1 MRNAEDRRAATS
13 ERVITIVGLIAS
25 VGLAIVLP
33 IAAGGD
39 DAKLD
44 VILGTTGFV
53 LGYLLTMDLATRS
66 QLRSIEAR
74 LLERLDEVEDRR
86 FGALPLQRL
95 LTVPD
100 IEDAV
105 RDVVSAAADAK
116 AKRMQ
121 FLANRTIER
130 IKRDR
135 DATLQISQG
144 IFRCADRREEL
155 RLLRY
160 ALMDSRASMKAVAS
174 LGLKHWN
181 TPSYQEYF
189 ETYLE
194 FAPSVQQTRIFLVT
208 PEEMADPAMEAI
220 LTEHHAA
227 GVTVFA
233 LDKTKLEGEL
243 TRPIV
248 LFDDELLLLH
258 TQSQGDDAVDVHFTD
273 EPLRVRDARE
283 SFDALLRATRRRR
296 NGVLLWSAKPAA
308 VAPAGT
314 PPLTSAG

>member
-1 MRNAEDRRAATS
+1 MSEEHRRAGMS
-13 ERVITIVGLIAS
+13 ERAITVIGLIAS
-25 VGLAIVLP
+25 IGLSIVLP
-33 IAAGGD
+33 LVAGGS

-44 VILGTTGFV
+44 VILGATGFV
-53 LGYLLTMDLATRS
+53 LGYLLTMDVATRS
-66 QLRSIEAR
+66 QLRNIEAR
-74 LLERLDEVEDRR
+74 LLERIDEVEEHR

-105 RDVVSAAADAK
+105 TDVVSAAADAR

-135 DATLQISQG
+135 DETLRISQG

-160 ALMDSRASMKAVAS
+160 ALMDSRRSMKAVAS
-174 LGLKHWN
+174 LGLDEWR
-181 TPSYQEYF
+181 TPKYQEYF

-194 FAPSVQQTRIFLVT
+194 FAPSVKQTRFFLVT
-208 PEEMADPAMEAI
+208 PQEMADPAMAAI
-220 LTEHHAA
+220 LVEHHAA

-233 LDKTKLEGEL
+233 LDKTKLDAEL
-243 TRPIV
+243 TRPLV

-258 TQSQGDDAVDVHFTD
+258 TRGHDGEAVDVQFTD
-273 EPLRVRDARE
+273 DPLRVRDARE
-283 SFDALLRATRRRR
+283 SFDALLRTTKRKH
-296 NGVLLWSAKPAA
+296 NSVVLWSPGPVAVAGPAA
-308 VAPAGT
+308 PPLAPAG
-314 PPLTSAG
+314 